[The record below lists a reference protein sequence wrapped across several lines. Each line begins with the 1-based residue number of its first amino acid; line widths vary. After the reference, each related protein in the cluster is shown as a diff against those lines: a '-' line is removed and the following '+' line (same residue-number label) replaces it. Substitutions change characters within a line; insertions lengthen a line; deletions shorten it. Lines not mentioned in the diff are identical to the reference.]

1 MKDLFITFL
10 FLVMIISPTNA
21 QSKEEKKKLKAET
34 AAKEYDKTKDL
45 INSGVY
51 NFQAEW
57 STSQGGRRISLVTN
71 PNHVKIDQG
80 EADIYLP
87 YFGVVHVPSAGLAGE
102 GGIVFKGTVENYK
115 VEFNDKKQ
123 RATIK
128 FNTKGKNDRFD
139 FTLTVYKSGSTNIN
153 VSSNNRSGIKYD
165 GKINQLKESN

>member
-1 MKDLFITFL
+1 MKDLLIAFIFL
-10 FLVMIISPTNA
+10 MIITSPIYG

-34 AAKEYDKTKDL
+34 AAKEYDKTKEL

-57 STSQGGRRISLVTN
+57 ATSQGGRRISLITN

-87 YFGVVHVPSAGLAGE
+87 YFGVVHVPNAGLAGE
-102 GGIVFKGTVENYK
+102 GGIVFKGSVENYK

-128 FNTKGKNDRFD
+128 FSAKGKNDRFD
-139 FTLTVYKSGSTNIN
+139 FTLAVYKSGSTNIN
-153 VSSNNRSGIKYD
+153 VSSNKRSGIKYD
-165 GKINQLKESN
+165 GNISVKEK